1 MSISKVAQRSVLRR
15 LAEYDKALEVPESE
29 VTVLDDGIPGED
41 IVDVDI
47 GDVTPVEGMPE
58 VVVDGTPM
66 CPCAGGAPAEAPAID
81 AELPEGDESPAEE
94 AAEGDEEDDKERDA
108 AVRLAE
114 FRALRAARR
123 AAPVVATP
131 VTAALPESADAQQS
145 ALEKEEEES
154 KKEQDKAK
162 SGKSD
167 SEPTAESDGLG
178 TEKKAEVTW
187 APLVTPAD
195 MVAKKANV
203 AVDMTLR
210 AANTDKPYYIVELEG
225 HPFGEL
231 HLADIDTTE
240 GLRDVF
246 MSDTFTQGVRETV
259 AACGPANAFETL
271 GVRYYAAATQ
281 ENEAILRAKAEI
293 ATHADAS
300 YKQRA
305 ASLKGN
311 LLATL
316 HLAMEASRKNF
327 ILENPLKDSLVEN
340 MRKAGMQERVAI
352 DIIEDAFVKSGGE
365 YFQAMIKQADEWL
378 GWDPDALK
386 QIESTVTKMAYVH
399 PLDLAPI
406 APEADIP
413 SAPAFERAAMAPVGD
428 PSLDADADAAL
439 RVVRARKRSR

>member
-1 MSISKVAQRSVLRR
+1 MSLSKVAQRSVLRR
-15 LAEYDKALEVPESE
+15 LAEFDKAQEVDLAE
-29 VTVLDDGIPGED
+29 VTVLDDEIPGEE

-58 VVVDGTPM
+58 VVVDGTSM
-66 CPCAGGAPAEAPAID
+66 CPCAGGAPAEAPEAD
-81 AELPEGDESPAEE
+81 AGLPESPAEE

-114 FRALRAARR
+114 FRALRASRR
-123 AAPVVATP
+123 TAAP
-131 VTAALPESADAQQS
+131 VTAAAPESKDAQQS
-145 ALEKEEEES
+145 ALEKEEAES

-162 SGKSD
+162 SGAGD
-167 SEPTAESDGLG
+167 SEPTATSDGLG
-178 TEKKAEVTW
+178 TAKKAEVTW
-187 APLVTPAD
+187 APLVTPGD
-195 MVAKKANV
+195 MLAKNANV

-271 GVRYYAAATQ
+271 GVRYYAAETR

-378 GWDPDALK
+378 GWDADALK
-386 QIESTVTKMAYVH
+386 QIESAVTKMSYVH